1 MSAVTHAVPQL
12 RRRRAR
18 LVATGS
24 TAPRTALESKRHPL
38 FPLVVKLRLP
48 PQHVGV
54 QLAEGLD
61 RGHRR
66 ARRRH
71 ARVQSRMRPQ
81 QLLALEPVEV
91 REA

>member
-1 MSAVTHAVPQL
+1 MAAVTHAVPHL

-18 LVATGS
+18 LVPARGA
-24 TAPRTALESKRHPL
+24 APRAALEPERHPL
-38 FPLVVKLRLP
+38 LPLAVKLRL

-54 QLAEGLD
+54 QLAEGLG

-71 ARVQSRMRPQ
+71 ARATAL

-91 REA
+91 RQA